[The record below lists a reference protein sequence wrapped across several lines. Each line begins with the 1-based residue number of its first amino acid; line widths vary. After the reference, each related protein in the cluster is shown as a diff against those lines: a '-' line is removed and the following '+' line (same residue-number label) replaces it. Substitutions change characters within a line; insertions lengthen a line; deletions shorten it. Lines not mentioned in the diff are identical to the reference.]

1 MRHSRSLRW
10 LVVMVVVLAVHAAI
24 FAGLMQWRSAS
35 SVPQT
40 NGIEVQA
47 ETSSAA
53 VEQGGE
59 GAKNPAAES
68 VNTTSSAKPT
78 PAASSQTMAKNTD
91 IHTSQQANA
100 LTNTASSGVQ
110 PHSPAEN
117 NGERQVGA
125 TASGEKVGANIN
137 GNRDAPSG
145 RVSGGL
151 SAGASAGSASATGA
165 AAVDC
170 AATLKPPNGTVA
182 GLDVLVW
189 VERSSDGV
197 RFAGLV
203 NQSGEGSRYLREIR
217 AAVAG
222 VRFVAHDAQCVGK
235 KVKLKVRIS
244 S

>member
-1 MRHSRSLRW
+1 MRYSRSLRW

-35 SVPQT
+35 SMPQT

-53 VEQGGE
+53 VEPGGE

-68 VNTTSSAKPT
+68 VNTKSSAKST

-91 IHTSQQANA
+91 IHAQQQANA
-100 LTNTASSGVQ
+100 LTNTASSGIQ

-117 NGERQVGA
+117 NGERQAGA
-125 TASGEKVGANIN
+125 IASGEKVGANIN
-137 GNRDAPSG
+137 GNGDAPSG
-145 RVSGGL
+145 RVSGSL
-151 SAGASAGSASATGA
+151 SAGASAGGASATGA

-170 AATLKPPNGTVA
+170 AATVKPPHATVA

-197 RFAGLV
+197 RFVGLV
-203 NQSGEGSRYLREIR
+203 NQAGEGSRYLREIR
-217 AAVAG
+217 VAVSN
-222 VRFVAHDAQCVGK
+222 VRFVSYDTRCIGQRVT
-235 KVKLKVRIS
+235 VRVRITS
-244 S
+244 

>member
-151 SAGASAGSASATGA
+151 SAGGAGGGSATGSG
-165 AAVDC
+165 AVDC
-170 AATLKPPNGTVA
+170 AATVKPPNASAA
-182 GLDVLVW
+182 GLDVSVW
-189 VERSSDGV
+189 VERSAGGV
-197 RFAGLV
+197 RFVGLV
-203 NQSGEGSRYLREIR
+203 NQAGEGSRYLREIR
-217 AAVAG
+217 TAVVG